1 VLDLLEEF
9 IDHLK
14 KGEFRVPVCA
24 SCGTKAWPPS
34 RRCQRCLRR
43 TSLRKV
49 KTTGTLIE
57 FSNSYVKGNEGA
69 FGLVEIAGIR
79 LVASFGDQ
87 QLKEGMK
94 VRMSRCG
101 IKPDGAAFYYF
112 TPAGLDIN
120 ILRSKSKRI

>member
-1 VLDLLEEF
+1 MEEF

-34 RRCQRCLRR
+34 RRCHRCLHR
-43 TSLRKV
+43 TSLKKV

-57 FSNSYVKGNEGA
+57 FSNSYVRGSEGA
-69 FGLVEIAGIR
+69 FGLVEVAGIR
-79 LVASFGDQ
+79 LIASFGDQ
-87 QLKEGMK
+87 KLKKGMK
-94 VRMSRCG
+94 IKMSGCG
-101 IKPDGAAFYYF
+101 IRPDGASFYFF